1 MQDSTTKSQSPP
13 EVKLLEQVRTAIRTR
28 HYSLRTE
35 KSYLQWIKRFIY
47 FHGKRHPAEMGE
59 PEITAFLSHLA
70 IQKNVSASTQNQAL
84 CAIVFLYK
92 QVLKREIGELELT
105 WAKRPKKLPVVLTHE
120 EVKQVTERLT
130 GATWIMVNLL
140 YGSGLR
146 LQECLRLRVKD
157 IDFHYNQIIVRE
169 AKGGK
174 DRVTMLPRIV
184 REPLQ
189 KQLRKVK
196 TLHDRDLAAGFGTIY
211 LPNALERKYANAI
224 REFGWQYVF
233 PSRNLSIDPRSGRK
247 QRHHVLAE
255 VLQRAVKVAAQKAK
269 IHKHVT
275 PHTFRHSFATH
286 LLQDGHDIRTVQ
298 ELLGH
303 SSVETTMIYTHVLKK
318 GGLGVTSPADKL

>member
-1 MQDSTTKSQSPP
+1 MQHATTKSPTTP
-13 EVKLLEQVRTAIRTR
+13 KTKLLDQVRSAVRMR
-28 HYSLRTE
+28 HYSLGTE
-35 KSYLQWIKRFIY
+35 KSYIQWIKRFIY

-59 PEITAFLSHLA
+59 PEITAFLSDLA
-70 IQKNVSASTQNQAL
+70 AQKNVAASTQNQAL

-92 QVLKREIGELELT
+92 HVLKREIGELELV
-105 WAKRPKKLPVVLTHE
+105 WAKRPKKLPVVLTRQ
-120 EVKQVTERLT
+120 EVKRVADQLSGTR
-130 GATWIMVNLL
+130 WIMVNLL

-174 DRVTMLPRIV
+174 DRITMLPEIV

-189 KQLRKVK
+189 KQLQKVK
-196 TLHDRDLAAGFGTIY
+196 KLHDKDLAAGYGTVY
-211 LPNALERKYANAI
+211 LPNALQRKYPNTI

-233 PSRNLSIDPRSGRK
+233 PSRNLSVDPRSGRK
-247 QRHHVLAE
+247 QRHHVLPD
-255 VLQRAVKVAAQKAK
+255 VLQTAVKVAARKAG
-269 IHKHVT
+269 IHKHLT